1 MNEPGQIRLP
11 EALALLSSVGVGEV
25 DWLATL
31 AASGLRGGLVAT
43 GFQSI
48 TVGRNCSDSADR
60 RPVRRMMWQTL
71 ASSKADR
78 KRYHRMIAG
87 EDLIWNR
94 GTCSDDFEQEA
105 WRAVFVDVLS
115 LQALVRDIVA
125 RGPGA
130 KVTPAETAAWIEE
143 WPGDNSKEAWRAY
156 RRHFGSR
163 AGKRDEDFLP
173 AWQRHHGTRSRG
185 RPKKSPS
192 GQ

>member
-1 MNEPGQIRLP
+1 MNEKGQIRLS
-11 EALALLSSVGVGEV
+11 EVLALLSAVGVGEV

-31 AASGLRGGLVAT
+31 AAAGLRGRLIAT
-43 GFQSI
+43 GFQSVAI
-48 TVGRNCSDSADR
+48 GRNFSERADR
-60 RPVRRMMWQTL
+60 RPVRRLMWRVL
-71 ASSKADR
+71 ASPKAPEAGFQ
-78 KRYHRMIAG
+78 RMISG
-87 EDLIWNR
+87 EDLLWNR
-94 GTCSDDFEQEA
+94 GASRDDIHQEA
-105 WRAVFVDVLS
+105 WRAVFIDTTS
-115 LQALVRDIVA
+115 LEALIRDISDRA
-125 RGPGA
+125 PPA
-130 KVTPAETAAWIEE
+130 KVTPAETAAWIAA